1 MRPRVL
7 AGESVIP
14 TAIPAPSVSAA
25 LPVGFRV
32 CLDRR
37 TRFWSKGA
45 VLVGGAPWRIA
56 RIDPRARPFVG
67 QLRAS
72 GGAGRVATSG
82 LERSIARLLIDRGFA
97 HPLHAAAKSSAITVV
112 VPAYG
117 RTPALSRCLDSLRNS
132 PVLVV
137 DDCSPDSTAVA
148 ATAAAGG
155 ARLVRH
161 SENRGPAAARNT
173 GLAETAG
180 EFVAF
185 MDSDCTAAPDWLDA
199 LAVHFADPLVALVAP
214 RVVPDTRGGGLLARH
229 EAARS
234 ALDMGESQE
243 LVKPGARL
251 GFVPSAAIV
260 VRRSAIAGSGFDE
273 SLRVGEDVDLVWRLT
288 QAGWHVRFDPSV
300 AVTHVART
308 QPKEWVTRRFQY
320 GTSAGDLAVRHP
332 ERLAPMRLSG
342 WNVAT
347 LAVLAAGR
355 PRTAAVIAASASA
368 LLLRRLALAPADALL
383 APVTVTSGVL
393 ADGAAIGHALRRE
406 WWPIG
411 TLCLIFAGRSRAA
424 RGGAVAMLAPIG
436 WEYAAHRPSV
446 DPARYTALRLI
457 EDAAYG
463 SGVIAS
469 AFRRRTVAPLK
480 PVVRLPFLSGRWG
493 GTRSG

>member
-1 MRPRVL
+1 MTPSAV
-7 AGESVIP
+7 
-14 TAIPAPSVSAA
+14 PAPSVSAS

-56 RIDPRARPFVG
+56 RVDPRTRPFVEE
-67 QLRAS
+67 LRAS
-72 GGAGRVATSG
+72 GRAGSVAVSG
-82 LERSIARLLIDRGFA
+82 LERSIARLLINRGFA
-97 HPLHAAAKSSAITVV
+97 HPAHPAHAAAESSVITVV

-117 RTPALSRCLDSLRNS
+117 RTAALDRCLDSLRSS

-137 DDCSPDSTAVA
+137 DDGSPDSAAVA
-148 ATAAAGG
+148 ATATGRG

-161 SENRGPAAARNT
+161 AKNRGPAAARNT
-173 GLAETAG
+173 GLRETSG
-180 EFVAF
+180 ELVGFL
-185 MDSDCTAAPDWLDA
+185 DSDCTADPGWLDA

-214 RVVPDTRGGGLLARH
+214 RVVPDIRGGGLIARH
-229 EAARS
+229 EVARS
-234 ALDMGESQE
+234 ALDMGASPE

-260 VRRSAIAGSGFDE
+260 VRRSAIADSGFDE

-288 QAGWHVRFDPSV
+288 AAGWHVRFDPSV
-300 AVTHVART
+300 VVTHAART
-308 QPKEWVTRRFQY
+308 QPKEWITRRFQY
-320 GTSAGDLAVRHP
+320 GTSAGDLAIRHP
-332 ERLAPMRLSG
+332 ERLAPVRVSG
-342 WNVAT
+342 WNVAA
-347 LAVLAAGR
+347 LGFLAAGR
-355 PRTAAVIAASASA
+355 PRTAALIATSASA

-383 APVTVTSGVL
+383 APVTIASGVL
-393 ADGAAIGHALRRE
+393 ADGAATGHALRRE

-411 TLCLIFAGRSRAA
+411 TLCLIFACRSRAA
-424 RGGAVAMLAPIG
+424 RAGAVAMLAPVA

-446 DPARYTALRLI
+446 DPVRYAALRLV

-469 AFRRRTVAPLK
+469 ALRRRTIAPLK
-480 PVVRLPFLSGRWG
+480 PEVRLPFLNVLSRRPQPS
-493 GTRSG
+493 RSH